1 MGFITCSDWIHV
13 GDWTASDASDW
24 PSRDSLY
31 SATWSHSLY
40 FKLKLR
46 HPLKFE
52 FDLRIG
58 NKTPTERM
66 SWIEDRRRRRL
77 QELIN
82 ILRIWAFQVCSC
94 PYSFKYCHS
103 ILHCHHPH
111 QVNKLLLNYE
121 PPPSYHSTPST
132 THHPAIKSPGTL
144 SRLNHLDSIW
154 VESSVDKR

>member
-1 MGFITCSDWIHV
+1 MGFITCSDWIHA
-13 GDWTASDASDW
+13 GDWTTSDASDW

-31 SATWSHSLY
+31 SATWSHGLY
-40 FKLKLR
+40 LKLKMS
-46 HPLKFE
+46 HPLKSTKESKIKHQPSACPESRTDDDDFRNWLTFSGYE
-52 FDLRIG
+52 HFKCARV
-58 NKTPTERM
+58 PT
-66 SWIEDRRRRRL
+66 
-77 QELIN
+77 
-82 ILRIWAFQVCSC
+82 

-144 SRLNHLDSIW
+144 SRLNHLDSI
-154 VESSVDKR
+154 